1 MEKKLR
7 NDGYKGFLHI
17 RCQHCGTEKAFYTE
31 NRLKEHN
38 CFMCGKNT
46 ELKGMKPMYVNCEC
60 GNDARYMTNMTAETF
75 DTKCLNC
82 KAPVAEVYNP
92 IKGIYATIGFES
104 KKKHKKRRMKS
115 R

>member
-75 DTKCLNC
+75 DAKCLNC
-82 KAPVAEVYNP
+82 KSPVAEVYNP